1 MTNVLIVDDEP
12 QILRA
17 LQINL
22 NARGYQT
29 LPAADGASALDQ
41 AAKHVVDVVI
51 LDLGLPDMDGID
63 VIRGLRGWTDV
74 PIIILSARHA
84 SDEKVD
90 ALDAGADD
98 YVTKPFDLNEL
109 LARVRA
115 ATRRVGGA
123 PESPTVET
131 ADFEISLIDKRVTR
145 NGEAVRLTPIE
156 WNILE
161 LLARNPGRLISQQQ
175 VLTHVWGP
183 AYTKETQYLRVYIAQ
198 LRRKLEPDP
207 AKPRYLLTE
216 AGMGYRFEPGT
227 N

>member
-1 MTNVLIVDDEP
+1 
-12 QILRA
+12 
-17 LQINL
+17 
-22 NARGYQT
+22 
-29 LPAADGASALDQ
+29 
-41 AAKHVVDVVI
+41 
-51 LDLGLPDMDGID
+51 
-63 VIRGLRGWTDV
+63 
-74 PIIILSARHA
+74 
-84 SDEKVD
+84 
-90 ALDAGADD
+90 
-98 YVTKPFDLNEL
+98 
-109 LARVRA
+109 
-115 ATRRVGGA
+115 VGGA
-123 PESPTVET
+123 AESPTVET

-216 AGMGYRFEPGT
+216 AGMGYRFEPGI